1 MSNYKYHA
9 TGLIAE
15 AFDEHNLR
23 YTVEATDR
31 LEELDASFP
40 IDCGP
45 LAHVKYISR
54 DNDNDVAV
62 RLFHLI
68 NCIPEE
74 KHPRILEA
82 CNHLNNE
89 VRFMKFYLD
98 TKDNSVSVE
107 YDIPV
112 KTSDECLGQVAV
124 ELFHRATV
132 ILDQEYPL
140 FMKALFTD
148 EDLDAPRDKKNSL
161 LEMLRRLEAAD
172 DEDEDDE
179 DEDDED
185 EDDEDE
191 DDELIFGDD
200 EDNDE
205 DGDTE
210 DAPF

>member
-1 MSNYKYHA
+1 MSNYKYYA

-23 YTVEATDR
+23 YTVESTDR
-31 LEELDASFP
+31 LEELNASFP

-45 LAHVKYISR
+45 LAQVKFISR

-74 KHPRILEA
+74 KQTRIMEA
-82 CNHLNNE
+82 CNRLNNE

-98 TKDNSVSVE
+98 TKDGSVSVE
-107 YDIPV
+107 YDVPV
-112 KTSDECLGQVAV
+112 KTSDECLGEVAV
-124 ELFHRATV
+124 ELFHRVTV

-148 EDLDAPRDKKNSL
+148 EALDEPRDKKNRL
-161 LEMLRRLEAAD
+161 FELLRRLEAED
-172 DEDEDDE
+172 GEDEDED
-179 DEDDED
+179 
-185 EDDEDE
+185 
-191 DDELIFGDD
+191 G
-200 EDNDE
+200 DE
-205 DGDTE
+205 DGKTGDG
-210 DAPF
+210 PF